1 VRYYYANAAALATAR
16 SGKALP
22 DGSSI
27 FVEVYDAKLDG
38 KNNAITGSDNV
49 FVPDKLGRYVPMA
62 RDAGWGEDIPELL
75 RNDNWSYAVFK
86 TDKQYQANQAECL
99 ACRGFVPSSREIDA
113 GRNGGRTAMC

>member
-22 DGSSI
+22 DGSSM

-49 FVPDKLGRYVPMA
+49 FVPDKLVRYVAIA
-62 RDAGWGEDIPELL
+62 RDAGWDEDI
-75 RNDNWSYAVFK
+75 RNCYATTIGATRFSRPTSNTRPIRPNASPAEGLFK
-86 TDKQYQANQAECL
+86 L
-99 ACRGFVPSSREIDA
+99 A
-113 GRNGGRTAMC
+113 